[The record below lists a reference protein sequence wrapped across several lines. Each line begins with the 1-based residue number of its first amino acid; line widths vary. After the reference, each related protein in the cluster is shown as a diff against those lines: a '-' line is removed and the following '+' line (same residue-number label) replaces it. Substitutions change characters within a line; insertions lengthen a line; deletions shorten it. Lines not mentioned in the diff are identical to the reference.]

1 MPQNLGLVH
10 RIWLLSIVSIANRG
24 FLNFVFRQSFLL
36 TVGTKK
42 ECGERILLVNPSFCG
57 PNDKNF
63 QGVKKGKY

>member
-1 MPQNLGLVH
+1 MQPLC
-10 RIWLLSIVSIANRG
+10 LSLSSHFIT
-24 FLNFVFRQSFLL
+24 